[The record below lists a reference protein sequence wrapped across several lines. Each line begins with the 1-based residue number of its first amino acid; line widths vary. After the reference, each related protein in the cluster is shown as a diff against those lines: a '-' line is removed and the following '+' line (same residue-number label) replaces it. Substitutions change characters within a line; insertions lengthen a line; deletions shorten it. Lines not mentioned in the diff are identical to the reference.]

1 MSDILQHIVFYCI
14 LKLKHALICLQI
26 MGILTSTTN
35 FYYNSLLSYNL
46 LL

>member
-1 MSDILQHIVFYCI
+1 MSDILQHIVYCI

-26 MGILTSTTN
+26 MGILTSTSN